1 MKDLMKKI
9 DIPLFLITT
18 ILLVAGLLT
27 VFSAS
32 SVAAVLQYKV
42 SEYYFFSR
50 QLMVI
55 VVGIVLSFIIM
66 RIPIS
71 KYKKISRFGMIGIIA
86 VLIALK
92 SYGTISNSAQS
103 WLNIFGL
110 FTLQPSEFAKSIVIL
125 YLAFTYGTRKTFKG
139 EYDSFIPLIP
149 CLFVVG
155 LVVLEPDLGTACIIL
170 GITTLIFFSLP
181 FPNNK
186 LILYAKTGVVVAGA
200 IGLVI
205 IGNSN
210 SFLTEMQSHRLTF
223 LKPCSRYKEDTGY
236 QVCNG
241 YIAMN
246 NGGIFGMGIGKSTQ
260 KYLYLPE
267 AHTDFIFPIIV
278 EETGLIGGVAILLLY
293 MLLLFRIIA
302 IARGTRDL
310 TSSIICYGTFAYLF
324 LHMVVNLGGI
334 LALIPLTGVPLPF
347 LSYGGSF
354 MLNALV
360 MVAVCQRVSIETK
373 QKRYSAE
380 FRKIMGG

>member
-1 MKDLMKKI
+1 
-9 DIPLFLITT
+9 
-18 ILLVAGLLT
+18 
-27 VFSAS
+27 
-32 SVAAVLQYKV
+32 
-42 SEYYFFSR
+42 
-50 QLMVI
+50 
-55 VVGIVLSFIIM
+55 
-66 RIPIS
+66 
-71 KYKKISRFGMIGIIA
+71 
-86 VLIALK
+86 
-92 SYGTISNSAQS
+92 
-103 WLNIFGL
+103 
-110 FTLQPSEFAKSIVIL
+110 
-125 YLAFTYGTRKTFKG
+125 
-139 EYDSFIPLIP
+139 
-149 CLFVVG
+149 
-155 LVVLEPDLGTACIIL
+155 
-170 GITTLIFFSLP
+170 
-181 FPNNK
+181 
-186 LILYAKTGVVVAGA
+186 
-200 IGLVI
+200 
-205 IGNSN
+205 
-210 SFLTEMQSHRLTF
+210 MQSHRLTF

-354 MLNALV
+354 MLNALI
-360 MVAVCQRVSIETK
+360 MVAICQRVSIETK
-373 QKRYSAE
+373 QKKYSAE